1 MKTYKDIIN
10 EGVLEKVNP
19 NAKKAAEKIDRIIST
34 LKGLKR
40 ALKSK
45 DEPGPHKIGRLD
57 DADLKEQL
65 QIEAVSLKS
74 HIDGLSRF

>member
-1 MKTYKDIIN
+1 MKNFKDILS
-10 EGVLEKVNP
+10 EGALEKVNP
-19 NAKKAAEKIDRIIST
+19 NAKKAAGKIDSIIAT

-45 DEPGPHKIGRLD
+45 DDPGPHKFGRLD
-57 DADLKEQL
+57 DAELKEQI